1 MQSKMHYL
9 AASFAIHTSNSQSR
23 DVPEG
28 LSAKSS
34 SLGWQFQCHVWRFTK
49 IRRPSMH
56 YRENGNWRQSGR
68 EKIQGVGAGGGQGFS
83 RFVDGASVILV
94 M

>member
-1 MQSKMHYL
+1 MHKKGHL

-23 DVPEG
+23 DVLG
-28 LSAKSS
+28 LSA
-34 SLGWQFQCHVWRFTK
+34 SLAWQFQCHVWRFTK